1 MADNAPKDKLNLKQI
16 FGCVDMNYKGAWNEF
31 SDEEKKSVAFW
42 LHNRYISSVAGN
54 RAKQERAVE
63 LVNENFNKNF
73 NEIQSKHKQL
83 LWQSLCTAGAT
94 GNIEFHPWIG
104 FKKKKN
110 AKSNNK
116 AVKLF
121 QQLYPAM
128 KLDDID
134 LLSTM
139 YTDKEV
145 KDLAEQLNIKI

>member
-1 MADNAPKDKLNLKQI
+1 MAQEKLNLKQI
-16 FGCVDMNYKGAWNEF
+16 LGCVDMNYKGAWNEF